1 VNIEYQTMWA
11 RTTRKVATVGH
22 IDFDPSRFE
31 GRDGYFLL
39 TALVVPRP
47 IAWVSTVSA
56 DGARNLA
63 PHSYFNAISSNPLV
77 IHFTSTGVKDSLRNV
92 KATGEFVV
100 NIVSAPLAESMNL
113 TAANFPPGEDEFA
126 WANLADAP
134 SKTITPPRVANAAAS
149 FECTVNRIVSIGNG
163 HMVFGDVTHLVV
175 DEDVMRDGR
184 VAPDLLD
191 PIGRLGGSWYTRA
204 ASDLFKMK
212 RPTYDEL
219 KSETG
224 EGAG

>member
-1 VNIEYQTMWA
+1 VTI
-11 RTTRKVATVGH
+11 VGH
-22 IDFDPSRFE
+22 INFDPSRFE
-31 GRDGYFLL
+31 DREGYFLL

-63 PHSYFNAISSNPLV
+63 PHSYFNAISSDPLV

-92 KATGEFVV
+92 RATGEFVV

-126 WANLADAP
+126 WADLATA
-134 SKTITPPRVANAAAS
+134 SSTTITPPRVAGAAAA

-175 DEDVMRDGR
+175 DENVMRDGR
-184 VAPDLLD
+184 VAPELLD

-204 ASDLFKMK
+204 ATDLFKMK

-219 KSETG
+219 RADSG

>member
-1 VNIEYQTMWA
+1 M
-11 RTTRKVATVGH
+11 GH

-31 GRDGYFLL
+31 GREGYFLL

-134 SKTITPPRVANAAAS
+134 SKTITPPRVAGAAAA

-204 ASDLFKMK
+204 ATDLFKMR
-212 RPTYDEL
+212 RPTYAEL
-219 KSETG
+219 RSEPG

>member
-1 VNIEYQTMWA
+1 MWS
-11 RTTRKVATVGH
+11 RTRPERWPFVGH

-31 GRDGYFLL
+31 GREGYFLL

-47 IAWVSTVSA
+47 IAWVSTVAA
-56 DGARNLA
+56 DGSRNLA

-77 IHFTSTGVKDSLRNV
+77 IHFTSTGIKDSLRNV

-100 NIVSAPLAESMNL
+100 NIVSAPLAEVMNL
-113 TAANFPPGEDEFA
+113 TAANFPPDEDEFA
-126 WANLADAP
+126 WANLEDAP
-134 SKTITPPRVANAAAS
+134 STTITPPRVARAAAA
-149 FECTVNRIVSIGNG
+149 FECTVNRIVGIGNG

-204 ASDLFKMK
+204 ATDLFKMK

-219 KSETG
+219 RSGQG

>member
-1 VNIEYQTMWA
+1 L
-11 RTTRKVATVGH
+11 GH
-22 IDFDPSRFE
+22 IDFDPKRFE
-31 GRDGYFLL
+31 GREGYFLL

-47 IAWVSTVSA
+47 IAWVSTVA
-56 DGARNLA
+56 VDGALNLA
-63 PHSYFNAISSNPLV
+63 PHSYFNAISSDPLV

-92 KATGEFVV
+92 RATGEFVV
-100 NIVSAPLAESMNL
+100 NIVSASLAESMNL
-113 TAANFPPGEDEFA
+113 TAANFPPEEDEFA
-126 WANLADAP
+126 WANLADAN
-134 SKTITPPRVANAAAS
+134 SKTIKPPRVARAAAA
-149 FECTVNRIVSIGNG
+149 FECTVNRIVNIGNG
-163 HMVFGDVTHLVV
+163 HMVFGDVTHIVV
-175 DEDVMRDGR
+175 DEHVMRDGR

-219 KSETG
+219 RTEPG

>member
-1 VNIEYQTMWA
+1 L
-11 RTTRKVATVGH
+11 GH
-22 IDFDPSRFE
+22 IEFDPSRFE
-31 GRDGYFLL
+31 GREGYFLL

-134 SKTITPPRVANAAAS
+134 SKTITPPRVAEAAAS

-163 HMVFGDVTHLVV
+163 HMVFGDVMHLVV
-175 DEDVMRDGR
+175 DEKIMREGR

-191 PIGRLGGSWYTRA
+191 PVGRLGGSWYTRA

-219 KSETG
+219 KAETG

>member
-1 VNIEYQTMWA
+1 
-11 RTTRKVATVGH
+11 VGH

-31 GRDGYFLL
+31 GREGYFLL

-92 KATGEFVV
+92 RATGEFVV

-126 WANLADAP
+126 WAGLADA
-134 SKTITPPRVANAAAS
+134 SSTTITPPRVAGAAAA
-149 FECTVNRIVSIGNG
+149 FECTVNQIVSIGNG

-175 DEDVMRDGR
+175 DENVMRDGR
-184 VAPDLLD
+184 IAPELLD

-204 ASDLFKMK
+204 ATDLFKMK

-219 KSETG
+219 RAEPD

>member
-1 VNIEYQTMWA
+1 
-11 RTTRKVATVGH
+11 VGH
-22 IDFDPSRFE
+22 INFDPSRFE
-31 GRDGYFLL
+31 GREGYFLL

-92 KATGEFVV
+92 RATGEFVV

-126 WANLADAP
+126 WAGLADA
-134 SKTITPPRVANAAAS
+134 SSTTITPPRVAGAAAA
-149 FECTVNRIVSIGNG
+149 FECTVNQIVSIGNG

-175 DEDVMRDGR
+175 DENVMRDGR
-184 VAPDLLD
+184 IAPELLD

-204 ASDLFKMK
+204 ATDLFKMK

-219 KSETG
+219 RAEPD